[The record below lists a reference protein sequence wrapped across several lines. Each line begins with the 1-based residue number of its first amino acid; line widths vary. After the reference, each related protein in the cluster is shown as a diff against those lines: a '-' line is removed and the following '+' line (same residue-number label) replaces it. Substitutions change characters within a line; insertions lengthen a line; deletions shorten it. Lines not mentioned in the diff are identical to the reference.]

1 MKCSKIMHM
10 HLSQRLK
17 VSEMQNICDSLENE
31 ILMGDLGNSVK
42 CVEGHKIKSKKT
54 TTNQEWNMYIMH

>member
-1 MKCSKIMHM
+1 M

-17 VSEMQNICDSLENE
+17 VSEMQNIGDSLENE
-31 ILMGDLGNSVK
+31 IQMGDPGNSVQ

-54 TTNQEWNMYIMH
+54 TTNQEWNMYIMQ